1 MDLLGLNVIHGKFGP
16 GIVTKENGRTI
27 TVEFLNR
34 TSSFV
39 HPDAFYLH
47 LKAEDES
54 IQQILEREAIA
65 SIEQGRQAQIAWQ
78 KDRDEQIRAQVSK
91 LYHPVNDFNEFMQIA
106 QHMCI
111 DPGCTT
117 CGAMHFRLMCREM
130 VGYEKICELIR
141 AVTPE
146 FFAEHYTLRW
156 MMAVTIMDCI
166 FHLPRD
172 NFMMQELDRLSR
184 EHENSRRKPPVVL
197 PDNPTRIKDALSKS
211 ANGLKLKEIGRA
223 LRIKKKTVL
232 QILTSNPEQFQ
243 RNESDFTWHYIG

>member
-34 TSSFV
+34 TSSFF

-106 QHMCI
+106 QHIVWTI
-111 DPGCTT
+111 DDGVILVSLFAALPDIGSVTHILFLPYALWPPT
-117 CGAMHFRLMCREM
+117 SLWRSLDLAPSRKFVPFRT
-130 VGYEKICELIR
+130 
-141 AVTPE
+141 A
-146 FFAEHYTLRW
+146 F
-156 MMAVTIMDCI
+156 
-166 FHLPRD
+166 LPNLSFIVRTASW
-172 NFMMQELDRLSR
+172 RRRSLSR
-184 EHENSRRKPPVVL
+184 SFCC
-197 PDNPTRIKDALSKS
+197 SFCS
-211 ANGLKLKEIGRA
+211 ASCCA
-223 LRIKKKTVL
+223 
-232 QILTSNPEQFQ
+232 
-243 RNESDFTWHYIG
+243 